1 MQPMI
6 YLVDDEAV
14 IRDALGW
21 LFRSCELPLRPF
33 ALGQEFLTYIETG
46 EDGKN
51 GAWNPQQPACLIID
65 VRMPD
70 MTGLELFEALTKRQ
84 IVPTLPVIFLTGHGD
99 VPMAVDMLKKG
110 AFDFVEKPFNDNALV
125 ERVRQALNFADTQL
139 KAQAGQAQIHARLR
153 SLSPRE
159 TEVMEHILL
168 GSMNKVIADALGISM
183 RTVEVHRARIFAKMS
198 VKSAVELAQL
208 LNRNAQEMRED

>member
-21 LFRSCELPLRPF
+21 LFRSCELPLQAF
-33 ALGQEFLTYIETG
+33 ASGSEFLTHTET
-46 EDGKN
+46 
-51 GAWNPQQPACLIID
+51 AHWNPQQPACLIID
-65 VRMPD
+65 VRMPE
-70 MTGLELFEALTKRQ
+70 MTGLELFEVLAKRQ

-125 ERVRQALNFADTQL
+125 ERARQALVFAATQL
-139 KAQAGQAQIHARLR
+139 KAHVGQAQVQSKLR

-159 TEVMEHILL
+159 AEVMEHILT
-168 GSMNKVIADALGISM
+168 GSMNKVIADTLGISM
-183 RTVEVHRARIFAKMS
+183 RTVEVHRARIFAKMR

-208 LNRNAQEMRED
+208 LNRNVQEVRED